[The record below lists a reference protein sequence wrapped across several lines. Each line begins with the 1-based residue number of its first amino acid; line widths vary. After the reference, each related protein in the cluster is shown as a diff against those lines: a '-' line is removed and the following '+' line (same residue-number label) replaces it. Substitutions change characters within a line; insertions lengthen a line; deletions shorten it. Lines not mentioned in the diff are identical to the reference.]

1 MKPFLR
7 LLKYAL
13 PYRTAIAISF
23 AGMVLV
29 SFLSAVSIGALQPIF
44 DLLFSLQREPSL
56 SLPPAV
62 KRLLGDRLSL
72 VQALLQAHPVA
83 FVSYLSGALVLLF
96 AIKGLLTYL
105 HQYFM
110 QSVALGVMRDL
121 REELYRHLHTLSL
134 RFFARNPTGE
144 VMSRLT
150 FDVDLVG
157 RLVTTF
163 FSQGLKESFNVLGFM
178 GLLFLIKWD
187 LALLSLLII
196 PIAAYPIVEFGKR
209 VRSRSKKVQ
218 ERRGEL
224 NHLLQE
230 TLSGIRIVKAFGTE
244 GHEVARF
251 SEKNQEI
258 FREDL
263 RIVKVESLSSPIL
276 EILGSFGVLGTV
288 WLGAYLVIRGV
299 LTPGELMAFLGA
311 LASLYQPIRR
321 LSQVNNNIQRGLAG
335 VRRVFEVLDLRPDV
349 AEAPDAVDLPRMKE
363 GIAFRHVSFSYDND
377 GHDVLRGIDFTAK
390 LGEIVAIVG
399 SSGVGKTTLVN
410 LIPRF
415 YDPSEG
421 SIEIDGVDIRKVT
434 FKSLRDQMGIVTQ
447 DTILFDDTVFRNIA
461 CGRWGVT
468 REAVKKAA
476 EAANALEFIEKLP
489 QGFETRIGERGVRL
503 SGGERQRIAIARAIL
518 KDPSILILDEATSAL
533 DAESERLV
541 QEALERLMK
550 DRTTFVIAH
559 RLSTI
564 IRADKILVLEDG
576 RIVEVGPH
584 QELLARR
591 GAYFKLYDSQLRGS

>member
-1 MKPFLR
+1 MRHFIR
-7 LLKYAL
+7 LLRYAL
-13 PYRTAIAISF
+13 PYRTAIAVSF

-96 AIKGLLTYL
+96 VIKGFLTYV
-105 HQYFM
+105 HEYFM

-121 REELYRHLHTLSL
+121 RDELYRHLHTLSL
-134 RFFARNPTGE
+134 RFFAKNPTGE

-150 FDVDLVG
+150 SDVDLVG
-157 RLVTTF
+157 RSVTTF
-163 FSQGLKESFNVLGFM
+163 FSQGLKESFMILSFM
-178 GLLFLIKWD
+178 GLLLLIKWE

-196 PIAAYPIVEFGKR
+196 PIAAYPIAEFGKR
-209 VRSRSKKVQ
+209 IRSRTRKVQ

-230 TLSGIRIVKAFGTE
+230 TLSGIRVVKAFGTE

-263 RIVKVESLSSPIL
+263 RIVKVESLSSPLL
-276 EILGSFGVLGTV
+276 EVLGSFGVLGMV
-288 WLGAYLVIRGV
+288 WLGAYLVIKGV

-321 LSQVNNNIQRGLAG
+321 LSGVNNNIQKGLAG
-335 VRRVFEVLDLRPDV
+335 VKRVFEVLDLRPDV
-349 AEAPDAVDLPRMKE
+349 AEAPDAVELPRMKE
-363 GIAFRHVSFSYDND
+363 GIAFRDVSFSYDDD
-377 GHDVLRGIDFTAK
+377 GHYVLKGINFSAK

-421 SIEIDGVDIRKVT
+421 WIEIDGVDIRKAT
-434 FKSLRDQMGIVTQ
+434 LKSLRDQMGIVTQ
-447 DTILFDDTVFRNIA
+447 DTILFDDTVFWNIA
-461 CGRWGVT
+461 YGRRSVT
-468 REAVKKAA
+468 REAVRGAA
-476 EAANALEFIEKLP
+476 EAANALEFIERLP
-489 QGFETRIGERGVRL
+489 QGFGTRIGERGVRL

-518 KDPSILILDEATSAL
+518 KDPPILILDEATSAL

-541 QEALERLMK
+541 QEALEGLIQN
-550 DRTTFVIAH
+550 RTTFIIAH

-564 IRADKILVLEDG
+564 IRADKIIVLEDG
-576 RIVEVGPH
+576 RIVEMGTH
-584 QELLARR
+584 AELLARR
-591 GAYFKLYDSQLRGS
+591 GVYFKLYQNQLQVR